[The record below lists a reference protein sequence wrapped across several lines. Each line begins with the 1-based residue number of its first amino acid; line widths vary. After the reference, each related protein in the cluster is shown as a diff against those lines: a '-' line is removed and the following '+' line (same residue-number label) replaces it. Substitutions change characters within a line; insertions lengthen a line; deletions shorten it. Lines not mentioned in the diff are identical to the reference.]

1 LFVRFWGT
9 RGSIAVPGERTAKY
23 GGNTSCVEV
32 RTDDGT
38 IIVLD
43 CGTGARELG
52 HHLLQSAPQPLRIHL
67 FIGHTHW
74 DHIQGFPFFGPAFHP
89 NTELNIYAHSGFH
102 RRVEDA
108 IAGQMQYSYFPVRL
122 HDLRSRIHFTELDE
136 GFFRIGEV
144 LVQTQH
150 LNHTAPTLA
159 YRISSHETTLA
170 YVTDHEPYWKPTARG
185 FYHPG
190 DQRHVAFLEGAD
202 LIIHDA
208 QYSDEEYAGKIGWG
222 HSTVEYATDVAL
234 AAGSSRLALFHHDPA
249 HDDATVAR
257 LEAIAQDR
265 AAARGPALE
274 VFAAAE
280 GLELHVRGSRPSVA
294 LGDVTAIRRPPV
306 AGKRVL
312 VVSSSETEIAAIGH
326 LLADDNLVLL
336 PTSGKRTALECAPG
350 VSPDLAIID
359 GRLSDGLGVE
369 LIQPLRARLD
379 RPDFPIILLTNEVT
393 LQSDLRVSGMPPTDC
408 LTKPFSTPMLRA
420 RVLAWLTRA
429 LPPGR
434 ARADETISRGIPKPA
449 PPPRVPGAEAARAD
463 VATAASYADTLAM
476 MPLFRSLDR
485 ERLLRLVSRAS
496 EHVFTA
502 GNAVIRQGETANH
515 VFVVL
520 SGLVRVVQSTFES
533 PLVGQVLAEI
543 GYGEV
548 FGELAMLTD
557 QPRTATVVAVEHT
570 RCLALDPDDFMQ
582 VLQRSPDLAMGL
594 LRALAWRLTNA
605 DRLLARYAPDPLTGL
620 PGRRAFHDHYQR
632 LAAGPR
638 RRQSGVIL
646 LLVDVVHLSEI
657 NERFGY
663 MVGDEALRAV
673 ADALRRAIRTTDLV
687 ARYGGDEFAAL
698 LVDAGPANTEVVV
711 NRVQDQLTELALRRG
726 LPVTIQC
733 AIGVSSSQ
741 DPPATADELLWE
753 ADEDIRCK

>member
-1 LFVRFWGT
+1 E
-9 RGSIAVPGERTAKY
+9 A
-23 GGNTSCVEV
+23 
-32 RTDDGT
+32 
-38 IIVLD
+38 
-43 CGTGARELG
+43 
-52 HHLLQSAPQPLRIHL
+52 
-67 FIGHTHW
+67 
-74 DHIQGFPFFGPAFHP
+74 
-89 NTELNIYAHSGFH
+89 
-102 RRVEDA
+102 
-108 IAGQMQYSYFPVRL
+108 
-122 HDLRSRIHFTELDE
+122 
-136 GFFRIGEV
+136 

-159 YRISSHETTLA
+159 FRISSHETTLA

-185 FYHPG
+185 FHHPG

-312 VVSSSETEIAAIGH
+312 VISSSETEIAAIGH

-336 PTSGKRTALECAPG
+336 PTSSKRTALECAPG

-379 RPDFPIILLTNEVT
+379 RPDFPIILLTNEV
-393 LQSDLRVSGMPPTDC
+393 
-408 LTKPFSTPMLRA
+408 
-420 RVLAWLTRA
+420 
-429 LPPGR
+429 
-434 ARADETISRGIPKPA
+434 
-449 PPPRVPGAEAARAD
+449 
-463 VATAASYADTLAM
+463 
-476 MPLFRSLDR
+476 
-485 ERLLRLVSRAS
+485 
-496 EHVFTA
+496 
-502 GNAVIRQGETANH
+502 IRQGDTADH

-570 RCLALDPDDFMQ
+570 RCLALAPDDFMQ
-582 VLQRSPDLAMGL
+582 VLQR
-594 LRALAWRLTNA
+594 
-605 DRLLARYAPDPLTGL
+605 
-620 PGRRAFHDHYQR
+620 
-632 LAAGPR
+632 
-638 RRQSGVIL
+638 
-646 LLVDVVHLSEI
+646 
-657 NERFGY
+657 
-663 MVGDEALRAV
+663 
-673 ADALRRAIRTTDLV
+673 
-687 ARYGGDEFAAL
+687 
-698 LVDAGPANTEVVV
+698 
-711 NRVQDQLTELALRRG
+711 
-726 LPVTIQC
+726 
-733 AIGVSSSQ
+733 
-741 DPPATADELLWE
+741 
-753 ADEDIRCK
+753 

>member
-1 LFVRFWGT
+1 MLFQPPDPRLLKGGESLFVRFWGT

-89 NTELNIYAHSGFH
+89 NTELNIYAHSG
-102 RRVEDA
+102 
-108 IAGQMQYSYFPVRL
+108 
-122 HDLRSRIHFTELDE
+122 
-136 GFFRIGEV
+136 
-144 LVQTQH
+144 
-150 LNHTAPTLA
+150 
-159 YRISSHETTLA
+159 
-170 YVTDHEPYWKPTARG
+170 
-185 FYHPG
+185 
-190 DQRHVAFLEGAD
+190 
-202 LIIHDA
+202 
-208 QYSDEEYAGKIGWG
+208 DEEYAGKSGWG

-257 LEAIAQDR
+257 LEVIAQDR

-312 VVSSSETEIAAIGH
+312 VISSSETEIAAIGH
-326 LLADDNLVLL
+326 LLADGNLVLL
-336 PTSGKRTALECAPG
+336 PTSSKRTALECAPG

-570 RCLALDPDDFMQ
+570 RCLALAPDDFMQ
-582 VLQRSPDLAMGL
+582 VLQRSPDMAIGL

-605 DRLLARYAPDPLTGL
+605 DRLLARYAPDPLTG
-620 PGRRAFHDHYQR
+620 
-632 LAAGPR
+632 
-638 RRQSGVIL
+638 
-646 LLVDVVHLSEI
+646 
-657 NERFGY
+657 
-663 MVGDEALRAV
+663 
-673 ADALRRAIRTTDLV
+673 
-687 ARYGGDEFAAL
+687 
-698 LVDAGPANTEVVV
+698 
-711 NRVQDQLTELALRRG
+711 
-726 LPVTIQC
+726 
-733 AIGVSSSQ
+733 
-741 DPPATADELLWE
+741 
-753 ADEDIRCK
+753 

>member
-1 LFVRFWGT
+1 
-9 RGSIAVPGERTAKY
+9 
-23 GGNTSCVEV
+23 
-32 RTDDGT
+32 
-38 IIVLD
+38 
-43 CGTGARELG
+43 
-52 HHLLQSAPQPLRIHL
+52 
-67 FIGHTHW
+67 
-74 DHIQGFPFFGPAFHP
+74 
-89 NTELNIYAHSGFH
+89 
-102 RRVEDA
+102 
-108 IAGQMQYSYFPVRL
+108 
-122 HDLRSRIHFTELDE
+122 
-136 GFFRIGEV
+136 
-144 LVQTQH
+144 
-150 LNHTAPTLA
+150 
-159 YRISSHETTLA
+159 
-170 YVTDHEPYWKPTARG
+170 
-185 FYHPG
+185 
-190 DQRHVAFLEGAD
+190 
-202 LIIHDA
+202 
-208 QYSDEEYAGKIGWG
+208 
-222 HSTVEYATDVAL
+222 
-234 AAGSSRLALFHHDPA
+234 
-249 HDDATVAR
+249 
-257 LEAIAQDR
+257 
-265 AAARGPALE
+265 
-274 VFAAAE
+274 
-280 GLELHVRGSRPSVA
+280 VA

-312 VVSSSETEIAAIGH
+312 VISSSETEIAAIGH

-336 PTSGKRTALECAPG
+336 PTSSKRTALECAPG

-429 LPPGR
+429 LPPGK
-434 ARADETISRGIPKPA
+434 ARTDETIIRGIPKPA

-502 GNAVIRQGETANH
+502 GNAVIRQGETADH

-570 RCLALDPDDFMQ
+570 RCLALAPDDFMQ
-582 VLQRSPDLAMGL
+582 VLQRSPDMAIGL

-646 LLVDVVHLSEI
+646 LLVDVVHLSEV
-657 NERFGY
+657 NDRFGY
-663 MVGDEALRAV
+663 MVGDEVLRAV

-687 ARYGGDEFAAL
+687 ARYGGDDFAAL

-711 NRVQDQLTELALRRG
+711 NRVHDQLTELALRRG
-726 LPVTIQC
+726 LPVTVQC

>member
-1 LFVRFWGT
+1 
-9 RGSIAVPGERTAKY
+9 
-23 GGNTSCVEV
+23 
-32 RTDDGT
+32 
-38 IIVLD
+38 
-43 CGTGARELG
+43 
-52 HHLLQSAPQPLRIHL
+52 
-67 FIGHTHW
+67 
-74 DHIQGFPFFGPAFHP
+74 
-89 NTELNIYAHSGFH
+89 
-102 RRVEDA
+102 
-108 IAGQMQYSYFPVRL
+108 
-122 HDLRSRIHFTELDE
+122 
-136 GFFRIGEV
+136 
-144 LVQTQH
+144 
-150 LNHTAPTLA
+150 
-159 YRISSHETTLA
+159 
-170 YVTDHEPYWKPTARG
+170 
-185 FYHPG
+185 
-190 DQRHVAFLEGAD
+190 
-202 LIIHDA
+202 
-208 QYSDEEYAGKIGWG
+208 
-222 HSTVEYATDVAL
+222 
-234 AAGSSRLALFHHDPA
+234 
-249 HDDATVAR
+249 
-257 LEAIAQDR
+257 
-265 AAARGPALE
+265 
-274 VFAAAE
+274 
-280 GLELHVRGSRPSVA
+280 
-294 LGDVTAIRRPPV
+294 
-306 AGKRVL
+306 
-312 VVSSSETEIAAIGH
+312 
-326 LLADDNLVLL
+326 
-336 PTSGKRTALECAPG
+336 
-350 VSPDLAIID
+350 
-359 GRLSDGLGVE
+359 
-369 LIQPLRARLD
+369 
-379 RPDFPIILLTNEVT
+379 
-393 LQSDLRVSGMPPTDC
+393 
-408 LTKPFSTPMLRA
+408 
-420 RVLAWLTRA
+420 
-429 LPPGR
+429 
-434 ARADETISRGIPKPA
+434 
-449 PPPRVPGAEAARAD
+449 
-463 VATAASYADTLAM
+463 M

-502 GNAVIRQGETANH
+502 GNAVIRQGETADY

-711 NRVQDQLTELALRRG
+711 NRVHDQLTELALRRG